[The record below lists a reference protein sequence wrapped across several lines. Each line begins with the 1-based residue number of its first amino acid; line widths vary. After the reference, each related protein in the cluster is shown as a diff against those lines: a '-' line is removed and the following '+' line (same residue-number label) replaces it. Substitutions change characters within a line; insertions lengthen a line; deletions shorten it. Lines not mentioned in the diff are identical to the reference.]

1 MPIKQSEIR
10 IIWLMLL
17 TIVAVAAWYFDVRII
32 SYLCALALSMSVMHY
47 VDLLQQPTQTLS
59 EQLQQPIQVNSKV
72 PLYLSSMLAVLGG
85 VMSWHWMTAAGIT
98 IWIFFFLRWLRR
110 LEQQLIGVQYSLQ
123 HMHLQ
128 RHDQAADC
136 RAANTERQDLQQA
149 PVAAAASDSSA
160 LGFLAQLKRW
170 IFQGNPVLKV
180 AVSVLLIGIILLLRF
195 ATEHWQIDLALQLS
209 VMAGLCLGICGLGY
223 RLWQKNPSFALGLE
237 ALGLAGLF
245 LCLFFAYY
253 NQVLGSFWLAAVLF
267 LLIMLLTL
275 RLSLKQNSI
284 ELTLIGMSVA
294 YIAPFTLPVRE
305 MSSTELVAYYVAI
318 NVAVAVLTSLR
329 PWKILAQIAL
339 VTTVVIASCYSI
351 YRGDIEQ
358 LQLTCLI
365 LIHSAIF
372 IWLGF
377 RYSQLMAKQ
386 DLAELRLKPVLD
398 IALIFAA
405 PLLGYGLIYL
415 VYFENSLW
423 QAGVSLGF
431 ALLFAGL
438 HLYSKQLKSI
448 AFIAQSYLSLMLIF
462 ISFIPSILLPEQW
475 SVLGWATLGVL
486 IFAYALWRTSRVA
499 HYLAMLLLLVAGIS
513 SLYYWL
519 QLDVFPRAIFW
530 YLSLSY
536 LTVVL
541 IANARTEYREQYN
554 TLMLVFHALLMFIAS
569 SLVLLL
575 MMDRYE
581 MAFGEI
587 RVLLLISV
595 LLLGLNEVMR
605 WAGASWTW
613 LLPKCMALIPIFGYA
628 LLIIL
633 THLQHGQMLW
643 PTPLEQGYFVLTG
656 LLLFALSLRSSQAD
670 LNFAPEAV
678 SLIALL
684 SLALA
689 SLGIWSAQPY
699 LSMLLLPLLLALVSF
714 FRRADQATLLI
725 WQSKTSLLLMML
737 WMMCSQLFSEHI
749 FDSYWLPMLNP
760 MDAISL
766 LALLCFL
773 WQLSLQLKTRLDRG
787 IIAILAV
794 LGLLWMS
801 SYVLLR
807 ALHVYLH
814 TAYNDMALWESAA
827 VQLSLTL
834 LWVGLAFVSM
844 SVATA
849 KKIRSLWILGASLLV
864 IVTFKL
870 VLLDLSHIGTLLR
883 VFSFLGAGL
892 VMLLIAY
899 IAPMPELNEK
909 SSQIKTHD

>member
-1 MPIKQSEIR
+1 MPTKQSEIR

-17 TIVAVAAWYFDVRII
+17 TIVAVAAWLFDVRLI

-47 VDLLQQPTQTLS
+47 VDLLQKPAQGLS
-59 EQLQQPIQVNSKV
+59 EQLQQPIQANSKV
-72 PLYLSSMLAVLGG
+72 PLYLSSMLAVFGG
-85 VMSWHWMTAAGIT
+85 VMGWHWMTAAGIT

-110 LEQQLIGVQYSLQ
+110 LEQQLISVQQQIQQLDRNAPDRSLDLTQ
-123 HMHLQ
+123 PRAGEFVTRQ
-128 RHDQAADC
+128 PPTIEATAAD
-136 RAANTERQDLQQA
+136 
-149 PVAAAASDSSA
+149 SST
-160 LGFLAQLKRW
+160 LGFLPQLKRW

-209 VMAGLCLGICGLGY
+209 VMAAVCVGVCALGY

-237 ALGLAGLF
+237 GLGLAGLF

-253 NQVLGSFWLAAVLF
+253 NQVIGSFGVAGLLF
-267 LLIMLLTL
+267 VLIMLLTL
-275 RLSLKQNSI
+275 GLSLKQNSI

-305 MSSTELVAYYVAI
+305 MSSTELVAYYAAI
-318 NVAVAVLTSLR
+318 NAAVAVLTSLR

-339 VTTVVIASCYSI
+339 LATVVIASSYSL

-358 LQLTCLI
+358 FPLLLLI

-386 DLAELRLKPVLD
+386 DLTQLSLKPVLD

-415 VYFENSLW
+415 LYFENSLW
-423 QAGVSLGF
+423 QASISLGF
-431 ALLFAGL
+431 ALLFGGL

-448 AFIAQSYLSLMLIF
+448 AFIAQSYLSLMLVF
-462 ISFIPSILLPEQW
+462 LSFIPSIVLPEQW

-486 IFAYALWRTSRVA
+486 IFGYALWRKTMVA
-499 HYLAMLLLLVAGIS
+499 HYLSMLLLIVAGIS
-513 SLYYWL
+513 SLYYWV
-519 QLDVFPRAIFW
+519 QLDQFSRSIFW

-536 LTVVL
+536 IAVVV
-541 IANARTEYREQYN
+541 IANSHAKYREQYN
-554 TLMLVFHALLMFIAS
+554 NVMLVFHALLMLMAS
-569 SLVLLL
+569 SLFLWLMLDQFAGADGKATVLL
-575 MMDRYE
+575 
-581 MAFGEI
+581 I
-587 RVLLLISV
+587 TSLLL
-595 LLLGLNEVMR
+595 LLLNELMR
-605 WAGASWTW
+605 WAKASWTW
-613 LLPKCMALIPIFGYA
+613 LLPKCMALIPIFAYA
-628 LLIIL
+628 LLLIL
-633 THLQHGQMLW
+633 SQFKHGQLYWSSMF
-643 PTPLEQGYFVLTG
+643 EQGSVLFTG
-656 LLLFALSLRSSQAD
+656 LVLFALSFRSSQDD
-670 LNFAPEAV
+670 LHFAPEAV
-678 SLIALL
+678 SLSALL

-689 SLGIWSAQPY
+689 SIAIWPAMPY
-699 LSMLLLPLLLALVSF
+699 LSTLLLPLLVAAISVI
-714 FRRADQATLLI
+714 RPEDQRGILI
-725 WQSKTSLLLMML
+725 WQSKSSLLLMIL
-737 WMMCSQLFSEHI
+737 WLMCSQLFSQHVFEA
-749 FDSYWLPMLNP
+749 YWLPLLNP
-760 MDAISL
+760 MDLISL

-773 WQLSLQLKTRLDRG
+773 WQLSLQLKTSLDRG

-801 SYVLLR
+801 SYILLR
-807 ALHVYLH
+807 GLHVYLH
-814 TAYNDMALWESAA
+814 TPYNQLALWQSAA

-849 KKIRSLWILGASLLV
+849 KKIRSLWVLGASLLV

-899 IAPMPELNEK
+899 IAPMPESAEEQ
-909 SSQIKTHD
+909 SSQTKG